1 MTHEHIRLREVVSR
15 NIVERGSE
23 AKLAVKVRSSRG
35 LLTVVEVVVKLL
47 VAVGYGVDL
56 VVVDGVASLSADCY
70 DGVLRELLRCI
81 LLDKR
86 GICDGVDLFHAY
98 VGVHRGVSVEKL
110 FYGGVLA
117 TALSC
122 NVEHNVVFNGVNNGF
137 RLVSD

>member
-1 MTHEHIRLREVVSR
+1 MTHEHIRLRQVVSR

-23 AKLAVKVRSSRG
+23 AKLAVKVRSSRRH
-35 LLTVVEVVVKLL
+35 LSVIVVIVKLL

-70 DGVLRELLRCI
+70 DGVLVELFRCI

-86 GICDGVDLFHAY
+86 GICNGVDCLHAY
-98 VGVHRGVSVEKL
+98 VGVHRGVSVEQL

-117 TALSC
+117 SALSD
-122 NVEHNVVFNGVNNGF
+122 NIEHNVVFN
-137 RLVSD
+137 